1 MLRRCQ
7 SHPWLLQQ
15 HVVFIL
21 YVCICTYVFLTAEH
35 VLRLSIGAYS
45 VLLEGPSCSSSS
57 STSTRIDRF
66 TLPYPTLPHFN
77 PVPPLFPFFLLPLLL
92 PYLLTPTTH
101 CVQAMLLYCV
111 SAVSLLCL
119 CFGGF
124 SSCWCRCSCSLFIYF
139 LKQLNILILG
149 SMQLSVK

>member
-119 CFGGF
+119 CCV
-124 SSCWCRCSCSLFIYF
+124 SASVASLRVGADAAVLYLFTF
-139 LKQLNILILG
+139 
-149 SMQLSVK
+149 